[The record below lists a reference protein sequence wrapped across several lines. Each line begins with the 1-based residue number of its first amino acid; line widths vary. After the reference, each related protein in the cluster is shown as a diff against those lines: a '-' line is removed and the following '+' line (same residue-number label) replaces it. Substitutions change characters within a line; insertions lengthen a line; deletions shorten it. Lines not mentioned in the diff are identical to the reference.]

1 MIIVDSEWSG
11 VDPAKHSVLSIGAL
25 DFYNPANQFY
35 GECRIWDEAHI
46 NDEALAVNGFTKEQC
61 TDQSKMSEAELMKE
75 FIRWG
80 EQCRNHT
87 FAGQNVGIDLS
98 FLRSA
103 AFRAK
108 LNWPF
113 AQRVIDLHTLAY
125 FHMLRRGIKP
135 PEENKRSALNTD
147 AISEYVGIPKES
159 SPHNALNGAKQA
171 AECFSRLI
179 HEKYL
184 LEEFKNLPIS
194 WLA

>member
-11 VDPAKHSVLSIGAL
+11 VDPSKHSVLSIGAL
-25 DFYNPANQFY
+25 DFYNPSNQFY
-35 GECRIWDEAHI
+35 GECKIWNGASISE
-46 NDEALAVNGFTKEQC
+46 EALEVNGFTKEQC
-61 TDQSKMSEAELMKE
+61 MDSHKMSEGELVRE

-80 EQCRNHT
+80 EQCKNHT
-87 FAGQNVGIDLS
+87 FAGQNVGIDLT
-98 FLRSA
+98 FLRTA

-135 PEENKRSALNTD
+135 PEEKNRSALNSD
-147 AISEYVGIPKES
+147 AISAYVGIPNELD
-159 SPHNALNGAKQA
+159 PHNALNGAKQA

-179 HEKYL
+179 HDKHL
-184 LEEFKNLPIS
+184 LEEFKEHPIP
-194 WLA
+194 WVN